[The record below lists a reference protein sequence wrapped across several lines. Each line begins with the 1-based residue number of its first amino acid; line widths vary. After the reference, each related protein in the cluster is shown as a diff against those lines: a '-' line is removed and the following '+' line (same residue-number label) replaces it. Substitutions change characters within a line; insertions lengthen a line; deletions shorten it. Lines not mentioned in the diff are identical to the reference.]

1 MWSRE
6 RLADAWLM
14 IGTWSIVVVAVAFSA
29 APVVW

>member
-1 MWSRE
+1 MRE

-14 IGTWSIVVVAVAFSA
+14 IGVWAIVGVGAAFSL